1 MANKTSLLFRVG
13 LPVAV
18 LVAAVAVAF
27 LMVALKPEVETRTP
41 IVAAPLVRV
50 EVVKVESLQM
60 TVKSQGT
67 VMPRNE
73 SQLIPEVSG
82 KVLWV
87 SPSLAAGGFFE
98 NGEPLVRID
107 PFDYRRALVTARADL
122 ARSKLRLAQEE
133 AEARVARREWVELG
147 QGDGTP
153 LTLHEPQLEDASAA
167 VEAAAANLERAE
179 RNLARTEI
187 RAPYAGRVWKE
198 SVDLGQFVGT
208 GAPIATVYSVDAAE
222 IRLPLPDEE
231 LAFVDISLSNR
242 DSRSQRPGPKV
253 VLSTTFAGRRHE
265 WSGRIVR
272 TEGEIDPLT
281 RMIYAVAEVKNP
293 YDAGETPDRPPL
305 NVGMF
310 VEADIEGKVVENV
323 VRLPRAALKDGSRV
337 WVIDGESRLRYRPV
351 TVYRST
357 EREVLL
363 TEGLKE
369 GELVCLSP
377 LDVTTDGML
386 VRIADAEGKSL

>member
-18 LVAAVAVAF
+18 LVAAVTGAF

-107 PFDYRRALVTARADL
+107 PFDYRQALVIARSDL

-133 AEARVARREWVELG
+133 AEARVARREWLELG

-153 LTLHEPQLEDASAA
+153 LTLREPQLEDANAA
-167 VEAAAANLERAE
+167 VAAAAASLERAE
-179 RNLARTEI
+179 RNLDRTEL
-187 RAPYAGRVWKE
+187 RAPYAGRVRQE
-198 SVDLGQFVGT
+198 RVDLGQFVSA
-208 GAPIATVYSVDAAE
+208 GAPIATIYSVDAAE

-242 DSRSQRPGPKV
+242 NSRSPRPGSRV
-253 VLSTTFAGRRHE
+253 VLSATFAGRRHE

-281 RMIYAVAEVKNP
+281 RMIHAVAEVNNP

-305 NVGMF
+305 TVGMF

-323 VRLPRAALKDGSRV
+323 VRLPRAALKDGSRL
-337 WVIDGESRLRYRPV
+337 WVIDGDSRLRYRLV
-351 TVYRST
+351 TVYRLT

-386 VRIADAEGKSL
+386 VRVADAEGKSL